1 MKTQKQSRVDSL
13 EKRVA
18 AMTNVTQ
25 QLIQE
30 VINLRTLFFGTLETI
45 KPMPGYNEALE
56 KLKEKTTETNGLIG
70 GKDTLTFNEKKLD
83 LDVE

>member
-18 AMTNVTQ
+18 AMTNVIQ

-30 VINLRTLFFGTLETI
+30 VTNLRTLSFGTLETI
-45 KPMPGYNEALE
+45 KQMPGYNEALE
-56 KLKEKTTETNGLIG
+56 KLKEKTTETN
-70 GKDTLTFNEKKLD
+70 NEKKLD
-83 LDVE
+83 LNVE

>member
-18 AMTNVTQ
+18 AMTNVIQ

-30 VINLRTLFFGTLETI
+30 ITNLRTLSFGTLETI
-45 KPMPGYNEALE
+45 KQMPGYNEALE
-56 KLKEKTTETNGLIG
+56 KLKEKTTETN
-70 GKDTLTFNEKKLD
+70 NEKKL
-83 LDVE
+83 EI

>member
-18 AMTNVTQ
+18 AMTNVIQ

-30 VINLRTLFFGTLETI
+30 ITNLRTLSFGTLETI
-45 KPMPGYNEALE
+45 KQMPGYNEALE
-56 KLKEKTTETNGLIG
+56 KLKEKTTETN
-70 GKDTLTFNEKKLD
+70 NEKKLD

>member
-18 AMTNVTQ
+18 AMTNVIQ

-30 VINLRTLFFGTLETI
+30 VTNLRTLSFGTLETI
-45 KPMPGYNEALE
+45 KQMPDYNEALE
-56 KLKEKTTETNGLIG
+56 KLKEKTTETN
-70 GKDTLTFNEKKLD
+70 NEKKLD

>member
-18 AMTNVTQ
+18 AMTNVIQ

-30 VINLRTLFFGTLETI
+30 ITNLRTLSFGTLETI
-45 KPMPGYNEALE
+45 KQMSGYNEALE
-56 KLKEKTTETNGLIG
+56 KLKEKTTETN
-70 GKDTLTFNEKKLD
+70 NEKKLD

>member
-18 AMTNVTQ
+18 AMTNVIQ

-30 VINLRTLFFGTLETI
+30 ITNLRTLSFGTLETI
-45 KPMPGYNEALE
+45 KQMPGYDEALE
-56 KLKEKTTETNGLIG
+56 KLKEKTTETN
-70 GKDTLTFNEKKLD
+70 NEKKLD

>member
-18 AMTNVTQ
+18 AMTNVIQ

-30 VINLRTLFFGTLETI
+30 VTNLRTLSFGTLETI
-45 KPMPGYNEALE
+45 KQMPGYDEALE
-56 KLKEKTTETNGLIG
+56 KLKEKTTETN
-70 GKDTLTFNEKKLD
+70 NEKKLD

>member
-1 MKTQKQSRVDSL
+1 MKTQKQSRVDAL

-18 AMTNVTQ
+18 AMTNVMQ

-30 VINLRTLFFGTLETI
+30 ITNLRTLSFGTLETI
-45 KPMPGYNEALE
+45 KQMPGYDEALE
-56 KLKEKTTETNGLIG
+56 KLKEKTTETN
-70 GKDTLTFNEKKLD
+70 NEKKLD

>member
-18 AMTNVTQ
+18 AMTNVIQ

-30 VINLRTLFFGTLETI
+30 VTNLRTLSFGTLETI
-45 KPMPGYNEALE
+45 KQMPGYNEALE
-56 KLKEKTTETNGLIG
+56 KLKEKTTETN
-70 GKDTLTFNEKKLD
+70 NEKKLD